1 MKITKLFIL
10 ILLMLFIYSVSPV
23 TVHADEIA
31 NSGLFEEQLR
41 ETGADE
47 LEYALPDGTREI
59 LSDLG
64 IDGVDTDK
72 LSSLSFND
80 IISKLTELSHE
91 NSKNPLRASA
101 AVAAILI
108 ITAVISGFKT
118 AALNSLSQV
127 VGIVSTLCICTVLVY
142 PIVDVITQCGLII
155 ESSAKFMLAYVP
167 VMVAVMISSGQ
178 AMAAAS
184 YKVLM
189 MSAGEAVY
197 QISSNVL
204 VPFMNIFMGLSIAS
218 AVSPRLKLSSVN
230 DLIYRGTKWVLGFIM
245 SIFAALLTLREIIA
259 AAGDTAGVRAVKLAI
274 NSFVPLVGGAIS
286 DAYQTVHSCIKL
298 LKSGVGVFAI
308 LGVAFI
314 FIPVVIKCVLWLLA
328 VNVCAGIGDILD
340 LNPQSELLRSC
351 GKVLGTLLAILFSCI
366 VVFIIST
373 AIILILGGG

>member
-1 MKITKLFIL
+1 M
-10 ILLMLFIYSVSPV
+10 ILLMLFIYSIAPM

-31 NSGLFEEQLR
+31 DRGIFDEQLR

-47 LEYALPDGTREI
+47 LEYALPDDTREMLNDI
-59 LSDLG
+59 G
-64 IDGVDTDK
+64 VDGVDTDK

-80 IISKLTELSHE
+80 IIQKLMELSRQ
-91 NSKNPLRASA
+91 SGKSPLRVSA
-101 AVAAILI
+101 AVCAILI
-108 ITAVISGFKT
+108 ITSVISGFKT
-118 AALNSLSQV
+118 ASLNSLSHV
-127 VGIVSTLCICTVLVY
+127 TGIVSTLCICTVLVY
-142 PIVDVITQCGLII
+142 PVVDVITQCGLII
-155 ESSAKFMLAYVP
+155 ENSAKFMLAYVP
-167 VMVAVMISSGQ
+167 VMAAVMISSGQ
-178 AMAAAS
+178 PMAAAS

-197 QISSNVL
+197 QISANVL

-218 AVSPRLKLSSVN
+218 AVSPRLKLNSVN

-314 FIPVVIKCVLWLLA
+314 FIPVIVKCMLWLLA

-340 LNPQSELLRSC
+340 LSQQSELLRSC

-373 AIILILGGG
+373 TIILLLGGG